1 MSLLPIRVAAQTLG
15 ITLPDQT
22 LEIGGF
28 GDPEAGRTI
37 EYAARTRAVER
48 FPLLG
53 EPADIVLIWAQHT
66 TRSGT
71 VVRGNARDGLS
82 DDVVALDR
90 DTATEWSKSSDPWA
104 RRAGLAVL
112 EEAPRAARPT
122 EPNDGGQDGCPPA
135 AVRHVLAGAL
145 VASLVTG
152 AGFPYGDPPEAT
164 EADFDRVPD
173 GALTVL
179 GDESADYPDAP
190 HYALANALCEAAL
203 GVSAIHDREGPSNN
217 QTPAEVQAAA
227 IDLAIDLLCA
237 PEPMAEIAA
246 GFAAWLLSQYRSSW
260 AAARARR
267 MMSLVGVRFPREVIP

>member
-1 MSLLPIRVAAQTLG
+1 MLLPIQIAALTLG
-15 ITLPDQT
+15 VPLPDQT

-28 GDPEAGRTI
+28 GDPEAGRRI

-48 FPLLG
+48 WPLLDG
-53 EPADIVLIWAQHT
+53 EV
-66 TRSGT
+66 
-71 VVRGNARDGLS
+71 S
-82 DDVVALDR
+82 D
-90 DTATEWSKSSDPWA
+90 
-104 RRAGLAVL
+104 
-112 EEAPRAARPT
+112 APG
-122 EPNDGGQDGCPPA
+122 DDGCPPA

-145 VASLVTG
+145 VGSLVTG
-152 AGFPYGDPPEAT
+152 MGFPYGEPPGAT
-164 EADFDRVPD
+164 EAEFDRVPD

-179 GDESADYPDAP
+179 GDEAADYPDAP

-203 GVSAIHDREGPSNN
+203 GVSHLHDREGPSNN
-217 QTPAEVQAAA
+217 QTPAEVQAAV

-267 MMSLVGVRFPREVIP
+267 MLSLVGVRFPREAKS